1 MDELNHR
8 DFAASHGILMNS
20 NGGFYQLGKSYDMDK
35 KVLVVTKYLEQN
47 ARLRGS
53 NYLLHRYRLHHRLV
67 SDAEQ

>member
-20 NGGFYQLGKSYDMDK
+20 GKSYDMDK